1 MRIRIAVA
9 SQLELKGYT
18 KPASGK
24 PYIYVAYHAS
34 VKDLLKKTSEREY
47 YGYGVAKKT
56 GGRGD
61 GLLETAPLPTWSRM
75 RRALSYWTSLM

>member
-24 PYIYVAYHAS
+24 PYIYVVCPAS
-34 VKDLLKKTSEREY
+34 VKDLLKMTSERAY
-47 YGYGVAKKT
+47 YGYGMAEKIGS
-56 GGRGD
+56 GG
-61 GLLETAPLPTWSRM
+61 WS
-75 RRALSYWTSLM
+75 AANCTITDVES